1 MEFHGRPELARV
13 LQKLFWSCQPTVNRF
28 GFKRLRLESAFPELC
43 LFFDKYF
50 YNNSEISN
58 LFFKGSPSIRLELE
72 ITISSLDDENI
83 NKGIDQKLTEKY
95 DLYGYCK
102 MVNMSMSEIT
112 SFKKEIFKYCER
124 NLVKLFIYIPSPYV
138 KEYIL
143 DQV

>member
-1 MEFHGRPELARV
+1 MVLCLELYLIINNLALNPNLYPNNSYRQSHSLEVSNVKFPNMEFHGRPELARV

-72 ITISSLDDENI
+72 ITI
-83 NKGIDQKLTEKY
+83 
-95 DLYGYCK
+95 
-102 MVNMSMSEIT
+102 
-112 SFKKEIFKYCER
+112 
-124 NLVKLFIYIPSPYV
+124 LF
-138 KEYIL
+138 L
-143 DQV
+143 R